1 MKREHWIEVE
11 STIEGLNSEIKEL
24 NAVLVKISQFKLGSK
39 VRDCVKEI
47 GVIANNLKEYSDII
61 YSECEDDWAV
71 TDDNELEGYEEVVK
85 LLPNGSKLSV
95 AEVDA
100 LVEHINNWK
109 IENGY
114 STTNC

>member
-1 MKREHWIEVE
+1 MKKENWIKVE
-11 STIEGLNSEIKEL
+11 STLEELKYEIEDL
-24 NAVLVKISQFKLGSK
+24 NAALVKINQLKLSLK

-47 GVIANNLKEYSDII
+47 GAIANNLNLYSDII
-61 YSECEDDWAV
+61 YSVCEDDGTC
-71 TDDNELEGYEEVVK
+71 TDDYELEGYEEVFK

-95 AEVDA
+95 AEVRG

-109 IENGY
+109 VENGY

>member
-1 MKREHWIEVE
+1 MKKDHWMNVE
-11 STIEGLNSEIKEL
+11 STIEELNWEIKEL
-24 NAVLVKISQFKLGSK
+24 SAVLVKINQFKLVPK

-47 GVIANNLKEYSDII
+47 GVIADNLKEYSDII
-61 YSECEDDWAV
+61 YSECENDWAV

-100 LVEHINNWK
+100 LVEKINNWK
-109 IENGY
+109 VENGY

>member
-11 STIEGLNSEIKEL
+11 STIEELNWEIKEL
-24 NAVLVKISQFKLGSK
+24 NAALVKINQFKLGSK

-61 YSECEDDWAV
+61 YSECSDDWAV
-71 TDDNELEGYEEVVK
+71 TDDYELEGYEEVVK

-100 LVEHINNWK
+100 LVEHIKTWRN
-109 IENGY
+109 EYGY
-114 STTNC
+114 KEI

>member
-11 STIEGLNSEIKEL
+11 STIEELNWEIKDL
-24 NAVLVKISQFKLGSK
+24 DAALVKTNQFKLGSK

-61 YSECEDDWAV
+61 YNECSEDWAV
-71 TDDNELEGYEEVVK
+71 TDDYELEGYEEVVK

-100 LVEHINNWK
+100 LVEHIKAWRN
-109 IENGY
+109 EYGY
-114 STTNC
+114 KEV